1 MLYQSCPHLLN
12 AHFVTQHQQFL
23 ASLME
28 DACKKPETVSTQY
41 CEDDNNKKTAV
52 NITTVFIAT

>member
-1 MLYQSCPHLLN
+1 MLYQSFPHLLN

-41 CEDDNNKKTAV
+41 CEDDNNKKWQ
-52 NITTVFIAT
+52 